1 MLTRN
6 RNNEE
11 RLELVGGLGQTGRVA
26 ELVRTTKDGSSI
38 SLRTGKRFSAE
49 EMSARYQPG
58 MKRSVSEES
67 DEDVLRSMARRRK
80 SAQHTLK
87 DAQKCRDCSKVFKR
101 PCDLT
106 YVAVL
111 SFYFHDPGADCIL
124 QET

>member
-1 MLTRN
+1 MN

-26 ELVRTTKDGSSI
+26 ELVRTTNDGCSV
-38 SLRTGKRFSAE
+38 SLRTGERFSAE
-49 EMSARYQPG
+49 EMSARYHPG

-80 SAQHTLK
+80 SAQPTVK
-87 DAQKCRDCSKVFKR
+87 DVQKCSDCSKVFKR

-106 YVAVL
+106 YVAAPSSDL
-111 SFYFHDPGADCIL
+111 QPPGC
-124 QET
+124 

>member
-1 MLTRN
+1 MLTVN
-6 RNNEE
+6 RSNEE

-26 ELVRTTKDGSSI
+26 ELVRTTNDGCAI
-38 SLRTGKRFSAE
+38 SLCTGERFSAE

-80 SAQHTLK
+80 SAQPTVK
-87 DAQKCRDCSKVFKR
+87 DVQKKCSDCAKVFKR

-106 YVAVL
+106 YVAIL
-111 SFYFHDPGADCIL
+111 SFDF
-124 QET
+124 